1 MDTLAASTA
10 RGGALLYR
18 SMFRVMFR
26 VAEHTALPNVATP
39 LLPREDGCR
48 PSACMRSRSSSSQA
62 HFNTDT
68 PQKSLTR
75 LGQWSEQLHRTPA
88 GSTPNVAQSL
98 AHSCLGHVLKID
110 GICTF
115 STHAGWPLGVLPTVH
130 CKVPGN
136 ERMCARRSRNGLE
149 WRWLC
154 MICAPLLG
162 TSCCCP
168 LYGISLTTQATWIV
182 GTVEAY

>member
-1 MDTLAASTA
+1 
-10 RGGALLYR
+10 
-18 SMFRVMFR
+18 
-26 VAEHTALPNVATP
+26 
-39 LLPREDGCR
+39 
-48 PSACMRSRSSSSQA
+48 MRSRGSSSQA

-115 STHAGWPLGVLPTVH
+115 SAHAGWPLGVLPTVR

-149 WRWLC
+149 WQVVVHDLC
-154 MICAPLLG
+154 TSARHQLLLPAVRHQPYYPSCLDCRHSGSLLRSRRKLGEAAIATRGRSPFVPWDLCAGPSFAKSDPNAIP
-162 TSCCCP
+162 TS
-168 LYGISLTTQATWIV
+168 SARS
-182 GTVEAY
+182 